1 MSVEPVGFE
10 LENLATHFA
19 QPKAGRAGEISG
31 PI

>member
-1 MSVEPVGFE
+1 MTVELGFE